1 MEVMTDLHHEDDF
14 VFRLKEYI
22 TTHIDEEMNRESL
35 AKAVF
40 LTPDYLSRMFKRRT
54 GMGLN
59 EYIVNRRIDLAK
71 QLLAQT
77 ELPVGSIAVQ
87 LGYNSFSH
95 FTKVFK
101 QRVGVTPVK
110 YRQGIRNS

>member
-1 MEVMTDLHHEDDF
+1 MSDLHHEDDL
-14 VFRLKEYI
+14 VFRIKEYI
-22 TTHIDEEMNRESL
+22 TMHIDEEVSREGI

-77 ELPVGSIAVQ
+77 DLSVGSIAVQ

-101 QRVGVTPVK
+101 QHVGVTPAK
-110 YRQGIRNS
+110 YRQRIRNG